1 MASKLIEGGTIVNDG
16 RSFRGYILTEGDRII
31 RVGEGDY
38 IPRGSDPSA
47 AGRIDATGM
56 LVLPGVIDDQVHF
69 REPGLTRK
77 GDIASES
84 AAAAAGGVT
93 SFMEMPN
100 TSPPTTGMDGWEW
113 KMERAAAVSAVNYA
127 FWFGADNGNIAA
139 VRRLDPRQ
147 VCGVK
152 VFMGSSTGDMLVD
165 NTGTLSAIFA
175 ESPVLV
181 ATHCEWEPMIV
192 ENSAAFRRKY
202 GEDIAPAMHPL
213 IRSAEACYRSSASA
227 VELADRYGTDLHI
240 LHLST
245 ARELSLFD
253 AKPLKDKK
261 ITSEVCVHHLWFD
274 DRDYAA
280 KGNLIKWNPAI
291 KTTADRDAL
300 RAGLLNGKVDVVA
313 TDHAP
318 HTAEEKSRPYWQ
330 CPSGA
335 PLVQHSLQS
344 MLELAVQ
351 GVLPVE
357 KVVEK
362 MCHAPADR
370 FSVDG
375 RGYLREGY
383 YADIVLAAPSPYT
396 VTRDNILY
404 KCGWSPLEGTTFGYT
419 VARTILNGRTV
430 WTSASGFTGERP
442 AMPLAFRR

>member
-1 MASKLIEGGTIVNDG
+1 MNDG
-16 RSFRGYILTEGDRII
+16 RSFRGYILTEGDRIA

-38 IPRGSDPSA
+38 LPRDGDPAPSE
-47 AGRIDATGM
+47 RIDAAGM

-69 REPGLTRK
+69 REPGLTHK

-100 TSPPTTGMDGWEW
+100 TSPPTTGMDQWEW
-113 KMERAAAVSAVNYA
+113 KMERAAETSAVNYA
-127 FWFGADNGNIAA
+127 FWFGADNGNIDR
-139 VRRLDPRQ
+139 VRRLDPRR

-152 VFMGSSTGDMLVD
+152 VFMGSSTGNMLVD
-165 NTGTLSAIFA
+165 NTKTLSAIFA

-181 ATHCEWEPMIV
+181 ATHCEYEPIIV
-192 ENSAAFRRKY
+192 ENSARFRGEY
-202 GEDIAPAMHPL
+202 GDDIAPAMHPL
-213 IRSAEACYRSSASA
+213 IRSAEACYRSSAAA
-227 VELADRYGTDLHI
+227 VELADRYGTHLHI

-253 AKPLKDKK
+253 AKPLKEKK
-261 ITSEVCVHHLWFD
+261 ITAEVCAHHLWFD

-280 KGNLIKWNPAI
+280 RGNLIKWNPAI
-291 KTTADRDAL
+291 KTAADRDAL
-300 RAGLLNGKVDVVA
+300 RAGLLDGKVDVVA

-318 HTAEEKSRPYWQ
+318 HTAEEKSRLYWQ

-335 PLVQHSLQS
+335 PLVQHSLTL
-344 MLELAVQ
+344 MLELAAQ

-370 FSVDG
+370 FSVEG

-396 VTRDNILY
+396 VTKDNILY
-404 KCGWSPLEGTTFGYT
+404 KCGWSPLEGTTFGHT
-419 VARTILNGRTV
+419 VSRTIVNGRTV